1 MANIVSVD
9 ITQLKAGNTI
19 VLEKAKMVADK
30 GEFVVI
36 SGASGSGKSTLI
48 NAIGNLSCDYTGE
61 IKILGINNKQ
71 LSKQQRMIQLRNHIS
86 YIMQDNGLILNETVE
101 KNIKYLPR
109 VRKNFDRKRIE
120 KIFSVLNLNPKLL
133 SAKVV
138 NLSGGEMQR
147 VSIAKA
153 ILKKSDILICDEP
166 TGNLDNENAK
176 VIYKTLRMLA
186 NKGITIIMVSHDHNS
201 YPYANTIYK
210 LENKQLVKITQ
221 Q

>member
-48 NAIGNLSCDYTGE
+48 NAIGNLSCDYTGK

-166 TGNLDNENAK
+166 TGNLDNENAN

-186 NKGITIIMVSHDHNS
+186 NKGVTIIMVSHDRNS
-201 YPYANTIYK
+201 YAYADTIYK
-210 LENKQLVKITQ
+210 LENKQLYKINRQ
-221 Q
+221 